1 MSVELDGLV
10 ARLQPVRDEDLE
22 LESATADAKA
32 LFEHI
37 VAHPDDG
44 TVLSEELRDPP
55 LRTWR
60 WLVVV
65 AAAAVVGTVALL
77 TVDGGP
83 APELATPAA
92 AALRDAADAARAQ
105 DGIPPGAYLYVRSD
119 NAVLAFG
126 KDGPG
131 HDCCEALVPRVRE
144 LWLGDEPGDARL
156 RERREGELQF
166 LTEQERARWIR
177 LGRPALES
185 KTPFSAILT
194 GIPTRAW
201 YDGPLD
207 LPTDPGAV
215 YEDFEKDAEADH
227 AQPGAPTDVDVGGSM
242 FLHFA
247 DVLREARATP
257 EQRAAA
263 YEALA
268 RVPGLM
274 LVGDVTDRLGRPGVA
289 IALDVGDN
297 EPSGFLYRHVLV
309 FDRGTADLLEE
320 RMEVLPGNRNRGLF
334 AGMVYAYATY
344 EYSIVGALGKR
355 PRTN

>member
-1 MSVELDGLV
+1 MQLDELV

-22 LESATADAKA
+22 HESASVGAET
-32 LFEHI
+32 LFEQI
-37 VAHPDDG
+37 VACPHDDPAP
-44 TVLSEELRDPP
+44 SRP
-55 LRTWR
+55 LHDSPRHR
-60 WLVVV
+60 WLWPI
-65 AAAAVVGTVALL
+65 AAVGAAVLIGAVALL
-77 TVDGGP
+77 TIDGGP

-105 DGIPPGAYLYVRSD
+105 DAIPAGAYLYVRSD

-126 KDGPG
+126 NDGPA
-131 HDCCEALVPRVRE
+131 HDCCEALVPHVRE
-144 LWLGDEPGDARL
+144 LWLGDESGDARL
-156 RERREGELQF
+156 RERRAGELQF

-177 LGRPALES
+177 LGKPELDA
-185 KTPFSAILT
+185 KTPFSGILS
-194 GIPTRAW
+194 GIPAGAW

-207 LPTDPGAV
+207 LPTDAGAV
-215 YEDFEKDAEADH
+215 YERFEEDAEADH
-227 AQPGAPTDVDVGGSM
+227 GAPGAPVDVDVGGSM

-268 RVPGLM
+268 RVPGLT
-274 LVGDVTDRLGRPGVA
+274 LVGDVADRRGGSGVA
-289 IALDVGDN
+289 VALDVVDN

-309 FDRGTADLLEE
+309 FDPETADLLEE
-320 RMEVLPGNRNRGLF
+320 RMEVIPGNRYRGLP

-344 EYSIVGALGKR
+344 EYSVVRALGKR